1 MKTTEMWEIMV
12 PTVSNEGK
20 PFKTKYHK
28 VWDTKV
34 YEITG
39 GLTILQPAK
48 GKWISPMGELFSERM
63 IPVRISCSR
72 VQIDK
77 ILDMTKKYYNQL
89 AVIAYRI
96 SDEVIIK

>member
-1 MKTTEMWEIMV
+1 MWEIMV